1 MFGMLS
7 VMYGSKHFSST
18 LAMTERS
25 DMGLCELPRF
35 VSLFGLGMGMM
46 FASFQVCGMMLWFN
60 DMLSSFVRYAS
71 PRGPM
76 CLRCLM
82 FMLLGPVELLFLLCC
97 IASWTCLM
105 VNVMVCVCSLRIFLS
120 VMRFDLFVFRVS
132 VFVNCLLNAF
142 AISLGV
148 VAVLLLNVIVLFL
161 GCVGFL
167 FERPLMVFQ
176 SVCVFVL

>member
-18 LAMTERS
+18 LTMTERS

-46 FASFQVCGMMLWFN
+46 FASFHVCGMMLWFN
-60 DMLSSFVRYAS
+60 DMLSSFAS

-82 FMLLGPVELLFLLCC
+82 FMSHFRLGPTSHCCTLCC
-97 IASWTCLM
+97 SAMQSM
-105 VNVMVCVCSLRIFLS
+105 NSEQHAGLRTI
-120 VMRFDLFVFRVS
+120 
-132 VFVNCLLNAF
+132 
-142 AISLGV
+142 ISI
-148 VAVLLLNVIVLFL
+148 NDK
-161 GCVGFL
+161 
-167 FERPLMVFQ
+167 
-176 SVCVFVL
+176 